1 MKRNG
6 VLSIIFA
13 IFLGLVLVAFFW
25 MGLYTFYPEPDTLD
39 YNSAVRETWRLTSE
53 LLMLVLATGVA
64 VISLALPPRMEA
76 ISNGL
81 LLGSIFTLVSSVGMA
96 FSLEN
101 NVLRFVV
108 VTVALLI
115 TVGIGYLRFGRR
127 ARSARSTVAD
137 PGANEAGAKDPG
149 VNEASPELQA
159 QAVGIPGPA
168 TPRAA
173 DAELT
178 VRVAKLE
185 SRLAALRRAL
195 DEPLDN

>member
-39 YNSAVRETWRLTSE
+39 GNPAVLQAWRLTSG
-53 LLMLVLATGVA
+53 LLMLALATGVA
-64 VISLALPPRMEA
+64 VVSLALPARMEA

-96 FSLEN
+96 FSIDN
-101 NVLRFVV
+101 NVMRFVV
-108 VTVALLI
+108 VTAALLI

-127 ARSARSTVAD
+127 TRSARPTAPD
-137 PGANEAGAKDPG
+137 PGANEASPG
-149 VNEASPELQA
+149 PQA
-159 QAVGIPGPA
+159 QAPGVPAPA
-168 TPRAA
+168 TPGAS
-173 DAELT
+173 DAELAA
-178 VRVAKLE
+178 RVAKLE

-195 DEPLDN
+195 DEPLDI

>member
-137 PGANEAGAKDPG
+137 PGANDPG
-149 VNEASPELQA
+149 ANEASPELQA
-159 QAVGIPGPA
+159 QAQGVPAPA
-168 TPRAA
+168 TPGAS
-173 DAELT
+173 DAELAA
-178 VRVAKLE
+178 RVAKLE

-195 DEPLDN
+195 DEPLDI

>member
-25 MGLYTFYPEPDTLD
+25 IGLYTFYPEPELLD
-39 YNSAVRETWRLTSE
+39 YNSAARETWRLTSG
-53 LLMLVLATGVA
+53 LIMLVLATGVA
-64 VISLALPPRMEA
+64 AVSLALPSRLEA

-96 FSLEN
+96 FSIEN
-101 NVLRFVV
+101 NVLRFAV
-108 VTVALLI
+108 VTAALLI

-127 ARSARSTVAD
+127 TRS
-137 PGANEAGAKDPG
+137 GAPSAAANLGSGQGEPLPD
-149 VNEASPELQA
+149 A
-159 QAVGIPGPA
+159 QAASVPGSVTPGIA
-168 TPRAA
+168 SDA
-173 DAELT
+173 DLVA
-178 VRVAKLE
+178 RVAKLE